1 MMRICIALCFLPIA
15 ALADVVVAS
24 RTIRPQS
31 ILTPAD
37 LAIKSG
43 EMAGVFEDAADLI
56 GMETRVVL
64 YAGRPVL
71 PEDIGPPALIDRN
84 QIVTLIYQKSG
95 LTIQVEGRS
104 LVRAGLGETARV
116 MNLASKATLSGRV
129 QPDGSVLVTH

>member
-1 MMRICIALCFLPIA
+1 MIRIGLILCFLPIS